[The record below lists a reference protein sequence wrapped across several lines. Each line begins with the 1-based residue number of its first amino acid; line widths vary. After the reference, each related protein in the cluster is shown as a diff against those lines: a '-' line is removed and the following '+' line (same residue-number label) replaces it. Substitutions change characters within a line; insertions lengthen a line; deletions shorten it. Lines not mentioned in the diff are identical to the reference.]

1 MVAPRL
7 PALPAQAAWPGLR
20 PWVASHLL
28 AGPRGRVVLCRG
40 VPWGRDA
47 PWPWPEPAPIHDG
60 AGRADAPGVLAQQRF
75 GGTGAPLAQG
85 ISRGR
90 GRGTGTASSALLGCR
105 LTGLPAWKVSVQV
118 ACPAPGCLDVA
129 RLSPGAGT
137 GHRPPHAGGAAWE
150 RLPPPWTALGAWRQP
165 QVLAHP
171 RGYPILSHLPR
182 GLGWSSCPQGAAGSC
197 CWVCWWWAGGCEGHG
212 TGAYPGDP
220 IRVGPW
226 CPRSCEWGG
235 CAKPGVCPL
244 SRCAPFMAAAPDT
257 WGPWPP
263 PLPLPLGDV
272 TPLLLSAPL
281 MSCQRHLLPVY
292 PRSQWQEV
300 AQPSAVPES
309 GHCSLPLG
317 SHKYRLCP
325 GEC

>member
-47 PWPWPEPAPIHDG
+47 PWPWPEPAPIHNG

-118 ACPAPGCLDVA
+118 ACPAPGCLAVA
-129 RLSPGAGT
+129 RCWDWPQASSCRGSCLGKAASPMDSPRSLEAAPSAGSPQGLPHSLPPSPWVGLVLMSPG
-137 GHRPPHAGGAAWE
+137 RSRE
-150 RLPPPWTALGAWRQP
+150 LL
-165 QVLAHP
+165 
-171 RGYPILSHLPR
+171 
-182 GLGWSSCPQGAAGSC
+182 
-197 CWVCWWWAGGCEGHG
+197 WVCWWWAGGCEGHG